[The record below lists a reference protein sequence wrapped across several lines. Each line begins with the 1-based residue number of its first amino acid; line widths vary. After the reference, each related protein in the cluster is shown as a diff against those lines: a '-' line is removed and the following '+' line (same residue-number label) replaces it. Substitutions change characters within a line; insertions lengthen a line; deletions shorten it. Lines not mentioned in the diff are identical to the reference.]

1 MFMLLEVPLAG
12 YLFAPEATSAAAN
25 RFNNWL
31 SENSGRVAIY
41 VLYALAAYLLVRGLF
56 AL

>member
-1 MFMLLEVPLAG
+1 MLLEIPLAG
-12 YLFAPEATSAAAN
+12 YLFAPEATSAAAT